1 MLNRASTT
9 DMSDSTLSELAVAR
23 SLTTAWAERAYSRAV
38 RHQTCKS
45 CTSSVPIFRLRD
57 EDGHAEVVTAE
68 VPKELE
74 EKARKAMRGCPEQ
87 AISIEE

>member
-1 MLNRASTT
+1 LVKEIVMRVRVDANKCQGHTLCNRVAP
-9 DMSDSTLSELAVAR
+9 EL
-23 SLTTAWAERAYSRAV
+23 
-38 RHQTCKS
+38 
-45 CTSSVPIFRLRD
+45 FRLRD

-87 AISIEE
+87 AISIVE

>member
-1 MLNRASTT
+1 MKVRVDANKCQGHTLCNRVAP
-9 DMSDSTLSELAVAR
+9 EL
-23 SLTTAWAERAYSRAV
+23 
-38 RHQTCKS
+38 
-45 CTSSVPIFRLRD
+45 FRLRD
-57 EDGHAEVVTAE
+57 EDGHAETVTPE

>member
-1 MLNRASTT
+1 
-9 DMSDSTLSELAVAR
+9 
-23 SLTTAWAERAYSRAV
+23 
-38 RHQTCKS
+38 
-45 CTSSVPIFRLRD
+45 VPIFRLRD